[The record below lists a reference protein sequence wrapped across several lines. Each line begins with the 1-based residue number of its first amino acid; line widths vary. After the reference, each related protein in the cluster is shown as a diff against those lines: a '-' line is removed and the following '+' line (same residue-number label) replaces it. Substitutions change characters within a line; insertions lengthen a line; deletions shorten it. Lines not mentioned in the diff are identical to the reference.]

1 MSPLLAAA
9 PPAPEIP
16 PHTGGL
22 LLLLDGTAGLLT
34 VAALGIVLLLVL
46 IIKVRL
52 QPFVALLAVS
62 IAVGLS
68 AGLSVTELFGTVQK
82 STSVSMIESGMGGI
96 LGHVAIIIGLGT
108 MLGAIL
114 EVSGGAEAL
123 STRLLNLFGEK
134 RAPLAMGLTGLIFGI
149 PVFFDVG
156 IFVLAPIV
164 YAAAKRSG
172 KSILL
177 YAMPLL
183 AGLSM
188 THAFLPPHPGPV
200 AAAALFKVDLGWVI
214 LMGIVVGIPAVLA
227 AWAYAAWIGNRL
239 FVPVP
244 QDMLEAADEAKAAV
258 AEERAARRAAARSTG
273 ATAGNGNGNGTGNGA
288 GKGAGDDKGTGTGT
302 VATAQAGL
310 SGAADDDY
318 AEQPVP
324 LPTVFLIIGTPL
336 LLILAA
342 TFSSIALDPSTLRSV
357 IEFFGH
363 PFVALTI
370 ALLMAY
376 YLLGIRRGWSRKSL
390 ETVSTSSLKPVGNIL
405 LVVGAGGIFGAVL
418 KGSGI
423 ADALADTFNDVGLP
437 VIVLAWLISVVLRV
451 AQGSA
456 TVAIVTTAGIVV
468 PLVEGQDL
476 SQAHLALIIM
486 AISAGSIFASHVNDG
501 GFWIVAKYFGIS
513 ERDTLK
519 SWTVLETVLSVAGF
533 AMAALLSVFI

>member
-1 MSPLLAAA
+1 MSFPLAA
-9 PPAPEIP
+9 PAPAAP

-22 LLLLDGTAGLLT
+22 LLLIDGTAGLLT
-34 VAALGIVLLLVL
+34 VAAVGIALLLFL

-62 IAVGLS
+62 IAVGLLS
-68 AGLSVTELFGTVQK
+68 GLSVTELFGTVQRSGAV
-82 STSVSMIESGMGGI
+82 STIETGMGGI

-114 EVSGGAEAL
+114 EVSGGAEVLA
-123 STRLLNLFGEK
+123 SRLLNLFGER

-164 YAAAKRSG
+164 YAAAKRSS

-177 YAMPLL
+177 YCLPLL

-200 AAAALFKVDLGWVI
+200 AAAGLLHVDLGWVI
-214 LMGIVVGIPAVLA
+214 LMGIVCGIPAVLA
-227 AWAYAAWIGNRL
+227 AWAYSAWIGRRI
-239 FVPVP
+239 FVAVP
-244 QDMLEAADEAKAAV
+244 QDMVEAAAEAKLAV
-258 AEERAARRAAARSTG
+258 LNEQREQGVEPR
-273 ATAGNGNGNGTGNGA
+273 
-288 GKGAGDDKGTGTGT
+288 
-302 VATAQAGL
+302 
-310 SGAADDDY
+310 
-318 AEQPVP
+318 EQPVP
-324 LPTVFLIIGTPL
+324 LGTVLGIIGTPL
-336 LLILAA
+336 ILILAA
-342 TFSSIALDPSTLRSV
+342 TFSSIALDPSTGRSV
-357 IEFFGH
+357 IEFFGS

-370 ALLMAY
+370 ALLLAY

-418 KGSGI
+418 KASGV
-423 ADALADTFNDVGLP
+423 AQALSDTFHDVGLP
-437 VIVLAWLISVVLRV
+437 VIALAYLISLVLRV

-456 TVAIVTTAGIVV
+456 TVAIVTTAGIVA
-468 PLVEGQDL
+468 PLLAEGHH
-476 SQAHLALIIM
+476 SQAFVALVIM

-501 GFWIVAKYFGIS
+501 GFWMVAKYFGIT
-513 ERDTLK
+513 ERDTLRT
-519 SWTVLETVLSVAGF
+519 WTVLESVLSVAGF
-533 AMAALLSVFI
+533 AVAGVVSVFL

>member
-1 MSPLLAAA
+1 MLLAADA
-9 PPAPEIP
+9 PPAPEAP

-22 LLLLDGTAGLLT
+22 LLLIDGTAGLLT
-34 VAALGIVLLLVL
+34 VAVLGIVLLLFL

-52 QPFVALLAVS
+52 QPFVALLGVS
-62 IAVGLS
+62 IAVGLA

-82 STSVSMIESGMGGI
+82 SAAVSMIESGMGGI

-114 EVSGGAEAL
+114 EVSGGAEVL

-134 RAPLAMGLTGLIFGI
+134 RAPLAMGVTGVVFGI

-200 AAAALFKVDLGWVI
+200 AAAGLFDVDLGWVI
-214 LMGIVVGIPAVLA
+214 LMGVVVGVPAVLA
-227 AWAYAAWIGNRL
+227 AWVYAAWIGKRL
-239 FVPVP
+239 FVDVP
-244 QDMLEAADEAKAAV
+244 QDMVEAAAEAKSAVGAEQEASGVAPPEKAV
-258 AEERAARRAAARSTG
+258 AL
-273 ATAGNGNGNGTGNGA
+273 
-288 GKGAGDDKGTGTGT
+288 GT
-302 VATAQAGL
+302 VLA
-310 SGAADDDY
+310 
-318 AEQPVP
+318 
-324 LPTVFLIIGTPL
+324 IIGTPL
-336 LLILAA
+336 ILILLA

-357 IEFFGH
+357 VEFFGH

-370 ALLMAY
+370 ALLLAY
-376 YLLGIRRGWSRKSL
+376 YLLGIRRGWSRHSL
-390 ETVSTSSLKPVGNIL
+390 ETVSTASLKPVGNIL
-405 LVVGAGGIFGAVL
+405 LVVGAGGVFGAVL

-437 VIVLAWLISVVLRV
+437 VILLAWLISVVLRV

-468 PLVEGQDL
+468 PLVEGQDM

-501 GFWIVAKYFGIS
+501 GFWMVAKYFGIS

-533 AMAALLSVFI
+533 VVAALLSLVI

>member
-1 MSPLLAAA
+1 MSPSTFSVPLAATA
-9 PPAPEIP
+9 PAEAP

-22 LLLLDGTAGLLT
+22 MALIDGTAGLLT
-34 VAALGIVLLLVL
+34 VAALGILLLLFL

-62 IAVGLS
+62 IAVGLA

-82 STSVSMIESGMGGI
+82 SDAVSLIESGMGGI

-114 EVSGGAEAL
+114 EVSGGAEVLA
-123 STRLLNLFGEK
+123 SRLLGLFGEK

-177 YAMPLL
+177 YCLPLL

-200 AAAALFKVDLGWVI
+200 AAAGLLKVDLGWVI
-214 LMGIVVGIPAVLA
+214 LMGIVCGVPAVLA
-227 AWAYAAWIGNRL
+227 AWVFSAWIGKRI

-244 QDMLEAADEAKAAV
+244 QDMLEASEEARAAV
-258 AEERAARRAAARSTG
+258 IAEQRAAGREP
-273 ATAGNGNGNGTGNGA
+273 
-288 GKGAGDDKGTGTGT
+288 
-302 VATAQAGL
+302 Q
-310 SGAADDDY
+310 
-318 AEQPVP
+318 EQPVA
-324 LPTVFLIIGTPL
+324 LATVFLIIGTPL
-336 LLILAA
+336 VLILLA
-342 TFSSIALDPSTLRSV
+342 TFSSIAFDPSTGRSV
-357 IEFFGH
+357 IEFFGN

-390 ETVSTSSLKPVGNIL
+390 ETVSTASLKPVGNIL
-405 LVVGAGGIFGAVL
+405 LVVGAGGIFGGVL
-418 KGSGI
+418 KGSGV
-423 ADALADTFNDVGLP
+423 AQALSDTFNDVGLP
-437 VIVLAWLISVVLRV
+437 VIVLAYLISVVLRV

-456 TVAIVTTAGIVV
+456 TVAIVTTAGIVA
-468 PLVEGQDL
+468 PLLAEGDY
-476 SQAHLALIIM
+476 SNAFTALVIM

-501 GFWIVAKYFGIS
+501 GFWMVAKYFGIS

-519 SWTVLETVLSVAGF
+519 TWTVLETVLSVAGF
-533 AMAALLSVFI
+533 VVAAVVSLFV

>member
-1 MSPLLAAA
+1 MLLAAEA
-9 PPAPEIP
+9 PPAPEAP

-22 LLLLDGTAGLLT
+22 LLLIDGTAGLLT
-34 VAALGIVLLLVL
+34 VAVLGIVLLLVL

-52 QPFVALLAVS
+52 QPFVALLGVS
-62 IAVGLS
+62 IAVGLA

-82 STSVSMIESGMGGI
+82 SAAVSMIESGMGGI

-114 EVSGGAEAL
+114 EVSGGAEVL

-134 RAPLAMGLTGLIFGI
+134 RAPLAMGVTGVVFGI

-200 AAAALFKVDLGWVI
+200 AAAGLFDVDLGWVI
-214 LMGIVVGIPAVLA
+214 LMGVVVGVPAVLA
-227 AWAYAAWIGNRL
+227 AWVYAAWIGKRL
-239 FVPVP
+239 FVDVP
-244 QDMLEAADEAKAAV
+244 QDMVEAAAEAKSAV
-258 AEERAARRAAARSTG
+258 AAEQKASGVTPSERPVAL
-273 ATAGNGNGNGTGNGA
+273 
-288 GKGAGDDKGTGTGT
+288 GT
-302 VATAQAGL
+302 VLA
-310 SGAADDDY
+310 
-318 AEQPVP
+318 
-324 LPTVFLIIGTPL
+324 IIGTPL
-336 LLILAA
+336 LLILLA
-342 TFSSIALDPSTLRSV
+342 TFSSIALDPSTIRSV
-357 IEFFGH
+357 VEFFGH

-370 ALLMAY
+370 ALFLAY
-376 YLLGIRRGWSRKSL
+376 YLLGIRRGWSRQSL
-390 ETVSTSSLKPVGNIL
+390 ETVSTASLKPVGNIL
-405 LVVGAGGIFGAVL
+405 LVVGAGGVFGAVL

-468 PLVEGQDL
+468 PLVEGQSM
-476 SQAHLALIIM
+476 SQPHLALIIM

-501 GFWIVAKYFGIS
+501 GFWMVAKYFGIS

-533 AMAALLSVFI
+533 VVAALLSLVI

>member
-1 MSPLLAAA
+1 MSYSSLRLAAA
-9 PPAPEIP
+9 AEAP

-22 LLLLDGTAGLLT
+22 LTLIDGTAGLLT
-34 VAALGIVLLLVL
+34 VAAIGIALLLFL

-62 IAVGLS
+62 IAVGLL

-82 STSVSMIESGMGGI
+82 SDAVSTIESGMGGI

-114 EVSGGAEAL
+114 EVSGGAQVLA
-123 STRLLNLFGEK
+123 SRLLGLFGEK

-177 YAMPLL
+177 YCLPLL

-200 AAAALFKVDLGWVI
+200 AAAGLLNVKLGWII
-214 LMGIVVGIPAVLA
+214 LMGIVCGIPAVLA
-227 AWAYAAWIGNRL
+227 AWVFSAWIGRRI

-244 QDMLEAADEAKAAV
+244 QDMVEASEEAKQAV
-258 AEERAARRAAARSTG
+258 IEEQRK
-273 ATAGNGNGNGTGNGA
+273 AGVAPNESPVA
-288 GKGAGDDKGTGTGT
+288 LGT
-302 VATAQAGL
+302 VLG
-310 SGAADDDY
+310 
-318 AEQPVP
+318 
-324 LPTVFLIIGTPL
+324 IIGTPL
-336 LLILAA
+336 VLILAA

-357 IEFFGH
+357 IEFFGN

-370 ALLMAY
+370 ALLLAY

-390 ETVSTSSLKPVGNIL
+390 ETVSTASLKPVGNIL
-405 LVVGAGGIFGAVL
+405 LVVGAGGVFGAVL
-418 KGSGI
+418 KASGV
-423 ADALADTFNDVGLP
+423 AQALSDTFNDVGLP
-437 VIVLAWLISVVLRV
+437 VIVLAYLSLRGAAGRAGLGDGGHRDDGGHRGAAAGRGRPLAGVRRAGHHGHLGGLHLRLARQRRRLLDGRQVLRHQRAGH
-451 AQGSA
+451 AQDVDRAGERPVRRRVRGGRGGEPVRVGGYGSY
-456 TVAIVTTAGIVV
+456 GR
-468 PLVEGQDL
+468 LV
-476 SQAHLALIIM
+476 
-486 AISAGSIFASHVNDG
+486 
-501 GFWIVAKYFGIS
+501 
-513 ERDTLK
+513 
-519 SWTVLETVLSVAGF
+519 
-533 AMAALLSVFI
+533 

>member
-1 MSPLLAAA
+1 MLLAGEAA
-9 PPAPEIP
+9 

-22 LLLLDGTAGLLT
+22 LALIPGTGGLLT

-52 QPFVALLAVS
+52 QPFVALLTVS
-62 IAVGLS
+62 IAVGLG

-82 STSVSMIESGMGGI
+82 SDAVSMIESGMGGI

-123 STRLLNLFGEK
+123 SARLLGLFGE
-134 RAPLAMGLTGLIFGI
+134 RRGPLAMGLTGLIFGI

-177 YAMPLL
+177 YCMPML

-200 AAAALFKVDLGWVI
+200 AAAGLLDVELGWII
-214 LMGIVVGIPAVLA
+214 LMGVVCGIPAVLA

-239 FVPVP
+239 FVAVP
-244 QDMLEAADEAKAAV
+244 QDMLEAAEEAKRAV
-258 AEERAARRAAARSTG
+258 AAEKRTS
-273 ATAGNGNGNGTGNGA
+273 GTGTEGT
-288 GKGAGDDKGTGTGT
+288 GGTGTSTGTGT
-302 VATAQAGL
+302 AEAGEE
-310 SGAADDDY
+310 AAA
-318 AEQPVP
+318 AEQPVA
-324 LPTVFLIIGTPL
+324 LGTVLAIIGTPL
-336 LLILAA
+336 VLILAA
-342 TFSSIALDPSTLRSV
+342 TFSSLALDPSTVRSV
-357 IEFFGH
+357 IEFVGH
-363 PFVALTI
+363 PFVALTV

-376 YLLGIRRGWSRKSL
+376 YLLGLRRGWSRKSL
-390 ETVSTSSLKPVGNIL
+390 ESVSTASLKPVGNIL
-405 LVVGAGGIFGAVL
+405 LVVGAGGVFGAVL
-418 KGSGI
+418 QGSGV
-423 ADALADTFNDVGLP
+423 AQALADVFGDAGLP
-437 VIVLAWLISVVLRV
+437 VIVLAYLISLVLRV

-456 TVAIVTTAGIVV
+456 TVAIVTTAGIVA
-468 PLVEGQDL
+468 PLLAQSDP
-476 SQAHLALIIM
+476 SQAHLALVIM

-501 GFWIVAKYFGIS
+501 GFWMVSKYFGIS
-513 ERDTLK
+513 ERDTLA
-519 SWTVLETVLSVAGF
+519 SWTVLESVLSVAGF
-533 AMAALLSVFI
+533 AVAALVSIVV

>member
-1 MSPLLAAA
+1 MSSYPLAATA
-9 PPAPEIP
+9 PAPETP

-34 VAALGIVLLLVL
+34 VAALGIALLLFL

-68 AGLSVTELFGTVQK
+68 AGLSVTELFGTVQR
-82 STSVSMIESGMGGI
+82 STAVSVIETGMGGI

-114 EVSGGAEAL
+114 EVSGGAEVLA
-123 STRLLNLFGEK
+123 SRLLNLFGEK

-156 IFVLAPIV
+156 IFVLAPLV

-177 YAMPLL
+177 YCLPLL

-200 AAAALFKVDLGWVI
+200 AAAGLLHVQLGWVI
-214 LMGIVVGIPAVLA
+214 LMGIVCGVPAVLA
-227 AWAYAAWIGNRL
+227 AWVYAAWIGKRI

-244 QDMLEAADEAKAAV
+244 QDMVEAAAEAKLAVV
-258 AEERAARRAAARSTG
+258 AEQR
-273 ATAGNGNGNGTGNGA
+273 GA
-288 GKGAGDDKGTGTGT
+288 GTPLPGEADSSGDGAEPQEK
-302 VATAQAGL
+302 
-310 SGAADDDY
+310 
-318 AEQPVP
+318 PVP
-324 LPTVFLIIGTPL
+324 LGTVLGIIGTPL
-336 LLILAA
+336 VLILAA

-357 IEFFGH
+357 IEFFGS

-370 ALLMAY
+370 ALLLAY

-405 LVVGAGGIFGAVL
+405 LVVGAGGVFGAVL
-418 KGSGI
+418 KASGV
-423 ADALADTFNDVGLP
+423 AQALSDTFNDVGLP
-437 VIVLAWLISVVLRV
+437 VIVLAYLISLVLRV

-456 TVAIVTTAGIVV
+456 TVAIVTTAGIVA
-468 PLVEGQDL
+468 PLLVEGHH
-476 SQAHLALIIM
+476 SQAFVALVIM

-501 GFWIVAKYFGIS
+501 GFWMVAKYFGIS
-513 ERDTLK
+513 ERDTLRT
-519 SWTVLETVLSVAGF
+519 WTVLESVLSVAGF
-533 AMAALLSVFI
+533 AVAAVVSVFV

>member
-1 MSPLLAAA
+1 MSPSPFTALAAA
-9 PPAPEIP
+9 APADPP
-16 PHTGGL
+16 PHTGGIL
-22 LLLLDGTAGLLT
+22 TLIDGTAGLLT
-34 VAALGIVLLLVL
+34 VAALGIVLLLFL
-46 IIKVRL
+46 IIKIRL

-62 IAVGLS
+62 IVVGLS

-82 STSVSMIESGMGGI
+82 SDAVSVIESGMGGI

-114 EVSGGAEAL
+114 EVSGGAEVLA
-123 STRLLNLFGEK
+123 SRLLGMFGEK
-134 RAPLAMGLTGLIFGI
+134 RAPLAMGLTGLIFGV

-177 YAMPLL
+177 YCLPLL

-200 AAAALFKVDLGWVI
+200 AAAGLLHVDLGWVI
-214 LMGIVVGIPAVLA
+214 LMGIVCGIPAVLA
-227 AWAYAAWIGNRL
+227 AWVFSAWVGKRI

-244 QDMLEAADEAKAAV
+244 QDMVEAADEAKAAV
-258 AEERAARRAAARSTG
+258 IAEQRAAGVEPRE
-273 ATAGNGNGNGTGNGA
+273 
-288 GKGAGDDKGTGTGT
+288 K
-302 VATAQAGL
+302 
-310 SGAADDDY
+310 
-318 AEQPVP
+318 PVP
-324 LPTVFLIIGTPL
+324 LSTVFAIIGTPL
-336 LLILAA
+336 LLILLA
-342 TFSSIALDPSTLRSV
+342 TFSSIAFDPSTFRSV
-357 IEFFGH
+357 IEFFGS

-418 KGSGI
+418 KASGV
-423 ADALADTFNDVGLP
+423 AAALSDTFQDVGLP
-437 VIVLAWLISVVLRV
+437 IIVLAYLLSLVLRV

-456 TVAIVTTAGIVV
+456 TVAIVTTAGIVA
-468 PLVEGQDL
+468 PLLAEGDH
-476 SQAHLALIIM
+476 SQAFVALVIM

-501 GFWIVAKYFGIS
+501 GFWMVAKYFGIS

-519 SWTVLETVLSVAGF
+519 TWTVLESVLSVAGF
-533 AMAALLSVFI
+533 VVAAVVSLFV

>member
-1 MSPLLAAA
+1 MSLPLAATA
-9 PPAPEIP
+9 PATP

-22 LLLLDGTAGLLT
+22 LLLVDGTPGLLT
-34 VAALGIVLLLVL
+34 VAALGIALLLFL

-62 IAVGLS
+62 IAVGLL
-68 AGLSVTELFGTVQK
+68 AGLSVTELFGTVQRSDAV
-82 STSVSMIESGMGGI
+82 STIESGMGGI

-114 EVSGGAEAL
+114 EVSGGAEVLAA
-123 STRLLNLFGEK
+123 RLLALFGER

-156 IFVLAPIV
+156 IFVLAPLV
-164 YAAAKRSG
+164 YAAAKRGG

-177 YAMPLL
+177 YCLPLL

-200 AAAALFKVDLGWVI
+200 AAAGLLHVQLGWII
-214 LMGIVVGIPAVLA
+214 LMGIVCGIPAVLA
-227 AWAYAAWIGNRL
+227 AWAYSAWIGQRI
-239 FVPVP
+239 FVAVP
-244 QDMLEAADEAKAAV
+244 QDMVEAAEEAKRAVV
-258 AEERAARRAAARSTG
+258 AEQRAQG
-273 ATAGNGNGNGTGNGA
+273 
-288 GKGAGDDKGTGTGT
+288 
-302 VATAQAGL
+302 VAPQ
-310 SGAADDDY
+310 
-318 AEQPVP
+318 EHPVP
-324 LPTVFLIIGTPL
+324 LATVLAIIGTPL
-336 LLILAA
+336 ILILAA
-342 TFSSIALDPSTLRSV
+342 TFSSIALDPSPTRSV
-357 IEFFGH
+357 LEFFGS

-418 KGSGI
+418 KASGV
-423 ADALADTFNDVGLP
+423 AQALSDTFHGVGLP
-437 VIVLAWLISVVLRV
+437 VIVLSYLISLVLRV

-456 TVAIVTTAGIVV
+456 TVAIVTTAGIVA
-468 PLVEGQDL
+468 PLLTESHH
-476 SQAHLALIIM
+476 SQPFVALVIM

-501 GFWIVAKYFGIS
+501 GFWMVAKYFGIS
-513 ERDTLK
+513 ERDTLRT
-519 SWTVLETVLSVAGF
+519 WTVLESVLSVAGF
-533 AMAALLSVFI
+533 AVAAAVSLLV

>member
-1 MSPLLAAA
+1 MTPTA
-9 PPAPEIP
+9 PP

-22 LLLLDGTAGLLT
+22 LLLIPGTPGLLT
-34 VAALGIVLLLVL
+34 VAALGIALLLVL

-62 IAVGLS
+62 IGVGLA

-82 STSVSMIESGMGGI
+82 SAATSVIENGMGGI

-114 EVSGGAEAL
+114 EVSGGAEVL
-123 STRLLNLFGEK
+123 SSRLLGLFGEK

-164 YAAAKRSG
+164 YAAANRSG

-177 YAMPLL
+177 YCMPLL

-200 AAAALFKVDLGWVI
+200 AAAGLLHVSLGWVI
-214 LMGIVVGIPAVLA
+214 LMGVVVGLPAVLA
-227 AWAYAAWIGNRL
+227 AWAYAAWIGRRI
-239 FVPVP
+239 FVEVP
-244 QDMLEAADEAKAAV
+244 QDMLEAAEEARAKVAA
-258 AEERAARRAAARSTG
+258 ER
-273 ATAGNGNGNGTGNGA
+273 
-288 GKGAGDDKGTGTGT
+288 
-302 VATAQAGL
+302 
-310 SGAADDDY
+310 SGAASE
-318 AEQPVP
+318 APVA
-324 LPTVFLIIGTPL
+324 LSTVLFIIGTPL
-336 LLILAA
+336 VLILAA
-342 TFSSIALDPSTLRSV
+342 TFSSIALDESTLRSV
-357 IEFFGH
+357 VEFFGS

-370 ALLMAY
+370 ALVLAY

-390 ETVSTSSLKPVGNIL
+390 EQVSTSSLKPVGNIL
-405 LVVGAGGIFGAVL
+405 LVVGAGGVFGAVL
-418 KGSGI
+418 KASGV
-423 ADALADTFNDVGLP
+423 AQALSDTFNDVGLP
-437 VIVLAWLISVVLRV
+437 VIVLAYLISLVLRV

-456 TVAIVTTAGIVV
+456 TVAIVTTAGIVL
-468 PLVEGQDL
+468 PLVEGGDH
-476 SQAHLALIIM
+476 SQAFLALVIM

-519 SWTVLETVLSVAGF
+519 SWTVLESVLSLAGF
-533 AMAALLSVFI
+533 AVAAALSLAV

>member
-1 MSPLLAAA
+1 MSLLPLAATA
-9 PPAPEIP
+9 PAPLP

-22 LLLLDGTAGLLT
+22 LTIIGGTAGLLT
-34 VAALGIVLLLVL
+34 CAALGIALLLFL

-52 QPFVALLAVS
+52 QPFLALLTVS
-62 IAVGLS
+62 IAVGLA

-82 STSVSMIESGMGGI
+82 SDAVSLIESGMGGT

-108 MLGAIL
+108 MLGAVL
-114 EVSGGAEAL
+114 EVSGGAEVLA
-123 STRLLNLFGEK
+123 SRLLNLFGEK

-164 YAAAKRSG
+164 YAAAKRGG
-172 KSILL
+172 KSIVL

-200 AAAALFKVDLGWVI
+200 AAAGLLHVQLGWVI
-214 LMGIVVGIPAVLA
+214 LMGIICGIPAVLA
-227 AWAYAAWIGNRL
+227 AWVWAARIGKRI

-244 QDMLEAADEAKAAV
+244 QDMVEAADEAKAALV
-258 AEERAARRAAARSTG
+258 EEQHK
-273 ATAGNGNGNGTGNGA
+273 AGVKPTE
-288 GKGAGDDKGTGTGT
+288 K
-302 VATAQAGL
+302 
-310 SGAADDDY
+310 
-318 AEQPVP
+318 PVP
-324 LPTVFLIIGTPL
+324 LGTILAIIGTPL
-336 LLILAA
+336 VLILLA
-342 TFSSIALDPSTLRSV
+342 TFSSIALDPSTVRSV

-370 ALLMAY
+370 ALLLAY

-390 ETVSTSSLKPVGNIL
+390 ETVSTASLKPVGNIL

-418 KGSGI
+418 KGSGV
-423 ADALADTFNDVGLP
+423 AQALSDTFNDVGLP
-437 VIVLAWLISVVLRV
+437 VIVLAYLISLVLRV

-456 TVAIVTTAGIVV
+456 TVAIVTTAGIVA
-468 PLVEGQDL
+468 PLLSEGHY
-476 SQAHLALIIM
+476 SQPFTALVIM

-501 GFWIVAKYFGIS
+501 GFWMVSKYFGIT

-519 SWTVLETVLSVAGF
+519 TWTVLESVLSVAGF
-533 AMAALLSVFI
+533 AVAAVISLFV

>member
-1 MSPLLAAA
+1 MLLAAA
-9 PPAPEIP
+9 PPAAETP

-22 LLLLDGTAGLLT
+22 LLLIPGTVGLLT
-34 VAALGIVLLLVL
+34 VAALGIALLLVL

-62 IAVGLS
+62 ISVGLA
-68 AGLSVTELFGTVQK
+68 AGLSVTELFGTVQR
-82 STSVSMIESGMGGI
+82 SAATSVIETGMGGI

-114 EVSGGAEAL
+114 EVSGGAEVL
-123 STRLLNLFGEK
+123 SSRLLNLFGEK

-177 YAMPLL
+177 YCMPLL

-200 AAAALFKVDLGWVI
+200 AAAGLLHVSLGWVI

-227 AWAYAAWIGNRL
+227 AWAYASWIGRHI
-239 FVPVP
+239 FVEVP
-244 QDMLEAADEAKAAV
+244 QDMVEAAEDAKAKV
-258 AEERAARRAAARSTG
+258 DAERR
-273 ATAGNGNGNGTGNGA
+273 
-288 GKGAGDDKGTGTGT
+288 
-302 VATAQAGL
+302 
-310 SGAADDDY
+310 SGASEA
-318 AEQPVP
+318 PVS
-324 LPTVFLIIGTPL
+324 LATVLLIIGTPL
-336 LLILAA
+336 VLILAA
-342 TFSSIALDPSTLRSV
+342 TFSSIALDESTARSV
-357 IEFFGH
+357 IEFFGN

-370 ALLMAY
+370 ALFLAY
-376 YLLGIRRGWSRKSL
+376 YLLGIRRGWSRRSL
-390 ETVSTSSLKPVGNIL
+390 EQVSTSSLKPVGNIL
-405 LVVGAGGIFGAVL
+405 LVVGAGGVFGAIL
-418 KGSGI
+418 KASGV
-423 ADALADTFNDVGLP
+423 AQALSDTFNDVGLP
-437 VIVLAWLISVVLRV
+437 VIVLAYLISLVLRV

-456 TVAIVTTAGIVV
+456 TVAIVTTAGIVL
-468 PLVEGQDL
+468 PLVEGGDH
-476 SQAHLALIIM
+476 SQAFLALVIM

-501 GFWIVAKYFGIS
+501 GFWIVSKYFGIS

-519 SWTVLETVLSVAGF
+519 SWTVLESVLSLAGF
-533 AMAALLSVFI
+533 AVAAALSLVV

>member
-1 MSPLLAAA
+1 MFLAATTAPA
-9 PPAPEIP
+9 PPP

-22 LLLLDGTAGLLT
+22 LALIPGTAGLLT
-34 VAALGIVLLLVL
+34 VAALGIALLLVL

-52 QPFVALLAVS
+52 QPFVALLTVSLAVS
-62 IAVGLS
+62 LA

-82 STSVSMIESGMGGI
+82 SDAVSLIETGMGGI

-114 EVSGGAEAL
+114 EVSGGAEVL
-123 STRLLNLFGEK
+123 SARLLRLFGEQ

-156 IFVLAPIV
+156 IFVLAPLV
-164 YAAAKRSG
+164 YAAARRSG

-177 YAMPLL
+177 FCMPLL

-200 AAAALFKVDLGWVI
+200 AAAGLFKVDLGWLL
-214 LMGIVVGIPAVLA
+214 LMGLVCGLPAVLA
-227 AWAYAAWIGNRL
+227 AWAYAAWIGKRL

-244 QDMLEAADEAKAAV
+244 QDMVEAA
-258 AEERAARRAAARSTG
+258 EEARSAVTAEKRATG
-273 ATAGNGNGNGTGNGA
+273 AGA
-288 GKGAGDDKGTGTGT
+288 DEEPVSLGT
-302 VATAQAGL
+302 VL
-310 SGAADDDY
+310 
-318 AEQPVP
+318 
-324 LPTVFLIIGTPL
+324 LLIGTPL
-336 LLILAA
+336 LLILLA
-342 TFSSIALDPSTLRSV
+342 TFSSIALPPSTGRSV

-370 ALLMAY
+370 ALLMSY
-376 YLLGIRRGWSRKSL
+376 YLLGIRRGWSRTSL
-390 ETVSTSSLKPVGNIL
+390 EAVSTASLKPVGNII

-418 KGSGI
+418 KGSGV
-423 ADALADTFNDVGLP
+423 ATALSDTFHNVGLP
-437 VIVLAWLISVVLRV
+437 VIVLAYLLSLLLRV

-468 PLVEGQDL
+468 PLVEGQGM

-501 GFWIVAKYFGIS
+501 GFWMVSKYFGIT

-519 SWTVLETVLSVAGF
+519 SWTVLESVLSVAGF
-533 AMAALLSVFI
+533 GVAAVVGIFV

>member
-1 MSPLLAAA
+1 MSFPLATT
-9 PPAPEIP
+9 PPPPP
-16 PHTGGL
+16 PHTGGIL
-22 LLLLDGTAGLLT
+22 PLIGGTTGLLT
-34 VAALGIVLLLVL
+34 VAALGIALLLYL

-62 IAVGLS
+62 IAVGLG

-82 STSVSMIESGMGGI
+82 SAAVSTVESGMGGI

-114 EVSGGAEAL
+114 EVSGGAQVL
-123 STRLLNLFGEK
+123 SARLLALFGEE
-134 RAPLAMGLTGLIFGI
+134 RAPLAMGLTGLVFGI

-200 AAAALFKVDLGWVI
+200 AAAGLFHVSLGWVI
-214 LMGIVVGIPAVLA
+214 LMGAVVGLPSVLA
-227 AWAYAAWIGNRL
+227 AWAYAAWIGKRI
-239 FVPVP
+239 FVEVP
-244 QDMLEAADEAKAAV
+244 QDMVEAAEEARAAV
-258 AEERAARRAAARSTG
+258 A
-273 ATAGNGNGNGTGNGA
+273 
-288 GKGAGDDKGTGTGT
+288 
-302 VATAQAGL
+302 
-310 SGAADDDY
+310 
-318 AEQPVP
+318 AEQSAAGVAPQEKPVA
-324 LPTVFLIIGTPL
+324 LATVLAIIGTPL
-336 LLILAA
+336 LLILSA
-342 TFSSIALDPSTLRSV
+342 TFSSIALDPSRGRSV
-357 IEFFGH
+357 IEFFGN

-370 ALLMAY
+370 ALVLAY
-376 YLLGIRRGWSRKSL
+376 YLLGIRRGWSRRSL
-390 ETVSTSSLKPVGNIL
+390 ETVSTASLKPVGNIL
-405 LVVGAGGIFGAVL
+405 LVVGAGGVFGAVL
-418 KGSGI
+418 KASGI
-423 ADALADTFNDVGLP
+423 ADALAKTFHDVGLP
-437 VIVLAWLISVVLRV
+437 VIVLAWLISVALRV

-468 PLVEGQDL
+468 PLVEGAAY

-501 GFWIVAKYFGIS
+501 GFWMVSKYFGIT

-533 AMAALLSVFI
+533 GVAGLLSLVI

>member
-1 MSPLLAAA
+1 MLLAAA
-9 PPAPEIP
+9 PAAETP

-22 LLLLDGTAGLLT
+22 LALIHGTAGLLT
-34 VAALGIVLLLVL
+34 VAALGIALLLYL

-52 QPFVALLAVS
+52 QPFVALLGVS
-62 IAVGLS
+62 IAVGLA

-82 STSVSMIESGMGGI
+82 SDAVSLIESGMGGI
-96 LGHVAIIIGLGT
+96 LGHIAIIIGLGT

-123 STRLLNLFGEK
+123 SARLLGLFGEK

-200 AAAALFKVDLGWVI
+200 AAAGLLHVDLGWVI
-214 LMGIVVGIPAVLA
+214 LMGIVVGIPSVLA
-227 AWAYAAWIGNRL
+227 AWGYAAWIGKRI

-244 QDMLEAADEAKAAV
+244 QDMVEAAEESREAV
-258 AEERAARRAAARSTG
+258 AAQQRASG
-273 ATAGNGNGNGTGNGA
+273 ATP
-288 GKGAGDDKGTGTGT
+288 
-302 VATAQAGL
+302 
-310 SGAADDDY
+310 
-318 AEQPVP
+318 AEQPVSVA
-324 LPTVFLIIGTPL
+324 TVLTIIGTPL
-336 LLILAA
+336 VLILCA
-342 TFSSIALDPSTLRSV
+342 TFSSVALDPSTGRSV

-370 ALLMAY
+370 ALLLAY

-390 ETVSTSSLKPVGNIL
+390 ETVSTASLKPVGNIL
-405 LVVGAGGIFGAVL
+405 LVVGAGGVFGAVL
-418 KGSGI
+418 KGSGV
-423 ADALADTFNDVGLP
+423 AQALADAFDSAGLP

-456 TVAIVTTAGIVV
+456 TVAIVTTAGIVT
-468 PLVEGQDL
+468 PMLSGGDY
-476 SQAHLALIIM
+476 SQAHLALVIM
-486 AISAGSIFASHVNDG
+486 SISAGSIFASHVNDG
-501 GFWIVAKYFGIS
+501 GFWMVAKYFGIS
-513 ERDTLK
+513 ESDTLK

-533 AMAALLSVFI
+533 VVAALLSIVI

>member
-1 MSPLLAAA
+1 MFLAADV
-9 PPAPEIP
+9 PPPP
-16 PHTGGL
+16 TPHTGGL
-22 LLLLDGTAGLLT
+22 LILIDGTAGLLT
-34 VAALGIVLLLVL
+34 VAALGIALLLVL

-62 IAVGLS
+62 IAVGLA
-68 AGLSVTELFGTVQK
+68 AGLSVTELFGTVQR
-82 STSVSMIESGMGGI
+82 SAAVSVIESGMGGI

-123 STRLLNLFGEK
+123 SSRLLGLFGEK
-134 RAPLAMGLTGLIFGI
+134 RAPLAMGLTGLIFGV

-200 AAAALFKVDLGWVI
+200 AAAGLFDVSLGWVI

-227 AWAYAAWIGNRL
+227 AWGYAAWIGRRI
-239 FVPVP
+239 FVDVP
-244 QDMLEAADEAKAAV
+244 QDMVEAAEDAKAAV
-258 AEERAARRAAARSTG
+258 AAEQAATGRAAQESPVSLV
-273 ATAGNGNGNGTGNGA
+273 
-288 GKGAGDDKGTGTGT
+288 T
-302 VATAQAGL
+302 VLT
-310 SGAADDDY
+310 
-318 AEQPVP
+318 
-324 LPTVFLIIGTPL
+324 IIGTPL
-336 LLILAA
+336 VLILAA

-357 IEFFGH
+357 VEFFGN

-370 ALLMAY
+370 ALFMAY
-376 YLLGIRRGWSRKSL
+376 YLLGVRRGWSRKSL
-390 ETVSTSSLKPVGNIL
+390 ESVSTQSLKPVGNIL
-405 LVVGAGGIFGAVL
+405 LVVGAGGVFGAVL
-418 KGSGI
+418 KASGV
-423 ADALADTFNDVGLP
+423 AQALSDTFNDVGLP
-437 VIVLAWLISVVLRV
+437 VIVLAYLISLVLRV

-456 TVAIVTTAGIVV
+456 TVAIVTTAGIVL
-468 PLVEGQDL
+468 PLVEDAGH
-476 SQAHLALIIM
+476 SQAFLALLIM

-501 GFWIVAKYFGIS
+501 GFWIVSKYFGIS

-519 SWTVLETVLSVAGF
+519 SWTVLESVLSVAGF
-533 AMAALLSVFI
+533 AVAAGLSLAV

>member
-1 MSPLLAAA
+1 MVHAALAAAAAPAA
-9 PPAPEIP
+9 PPAP

-22 LLLLDGTAGLLT
+22 LALIPGTPGLLT
-34 VAALGIVLLLVL
+34 VAALGILLLLFL

-52 QPFVALLAVS
+52 QPFVALLGVS
-62 IAVGLS
+62 IAVGLA

-82 STSVSMIESGMGGI
+82 SSLPSLIESGMGGI

-114 EVSGGAEAL
+114 EVSGGAEVL
-123 STRLLNLFGEK
+123 SARLLGLFGER

-177 YAMPLL
+177 YCMPLL

-200 AAAALFKVDLGWVI
+200 AAAGLFKVDLGWII
-214 LMGIVVGIPAVLA
+214 LMGIVCGIPAVLA
-227 AWAYAAWIGNRL
+227 AWAYAAWIGKRI

-244 QDMLEAADEAKAAV
+244 QDMVEAAEESRAAV
-258 AEERAARRAAARSTG
+258 IAEQTAAGVRPHEKPVAL
-273 ATAGNGNGNGTGNGA
+273 
-288 GKGAGDDKGTGTGT
+288 GT
-302 VATAQAGL
+302 VLA
-310 SGAADDDY
+310 
-318 AEQPVP
+318 
-324 LPTVFLIIGTPL
+324 IIGTPL
-336 LLILAA
+336 VLILLA

-357 IEFFGH
+357 VEFFGN

-370 ALLMAY
+370 ALLLAY

-390 ETVSTSSLKPVGNIL
+390 ETVSTASLKPVGNIL

-418 KGSGI
+418 KGSGV
-423 ADALADTFNDVGLP
+423 ADALSDTFHNVGLP
-437 VIVLAWLISVVLRV
+437 VILLAWLVSVVLRV

-456 TVAIVTTAGIVV
+456 TVAIVTTAGIVL
-468 PLVEGQDL
+468 PLIDGQHL
-476 SQAHLALIIM
+476 SQPHLALIIM

-501 GFWIVAKYFGIS
+501 GFWMVAKYFGIS

-519 SWTVLETVLSVAGF
+519 SWTVLETVLSVVGF
-533 AMAALLSVFI
+533 AVAVGVSLVV

>member
-1 MSPLLAAA
+1 MLLAEDA
-9 PPAPEIP
+9 P

-22 LLLLDGTAGLLT
+22 LALIPGTAGLLT
-34 VAALGIVLLLVL
+34 VAALGIALLLVL

-62 IAVGLS
+62 IAVGLA
-68 AGLSVTELFGTVQK
+68 AGLSVTELFGTVQE
-82 STSVSMIESGMGGI
+82 SDVSSLIEDGMGGI

-123 STRLLNLFGEK
+123 SSRLLGLFGER

-172 KSILL
+172 KSVLL
-177 YAMPLL
+177 YAMPML

-200 AAAALFKVDLGWVI
+200 AAAGLLDVDLGWII
-214 LMGIVVGIPAVLA
+214 LMGVVCGIPAVLA
-227 AWAYAAWIGNRL
+227 AWVYSAWIGKRV
-239 FVPVP
+239 FVEVP
-244 QDMLEAADEAKAAV
+244 QEMVEAAEESKRAVAADKAANGPVRKGGSGGDAAERPV
-258 AEERAARRAAARSTG
+258 AVSTVL
-273 ATAGNGNGNGTGNGA
+273 A
-288 GKGAGDDKGTGTGT
+288 
-302 VATAQAGL
+302 
-310 SGAADDDY
+310 
-318 AEQPVP
+318 
-324 LPTVFLIIGTPL
+324 IIGTPL
-336 LLILAA
+336 ILILAA
-342 TFSSIALDPSTLRSV
+342 TFSSIALDPSTPRSV
-357 IEFFGH
+357 VEFVGH
-363 PFVALTI
+363 PFVALTV
-370 ALLMAY
+370 ALFLAY

-390 ETVSTSSLKPVGNIL
+390 ETVSTASLKPVGNIL

-418 KGSGI
+418 QGSGV
-423 ADALADTFNDVGLP
+423 AQALADVFSDAGLP
-437 VIVLAWLISVVLRV
+437 VILLAWLISVVLRI

-456 TVAIVTTAGIVV
+456 TVAIVTTAGIVA
-468 PLVEGQDL
+468 PLLHAGDY
-476 SQAHLALIIM
+476 SQAHVALVVM

-501 GFWIVAKYFGIS
+501 GFWMVAKYFGIS

-533 AMAALLSVFI
+533 VVAALVSLVV

>member
-1 MSPLLAAA
+1 MSSLLAAT
-9 PPAPEIP
+9 PTPEAP

-22 LLLLDGTAGLLT
+22 LLLIDGTAGLLT

-68 AGLSVTELFGTVQK
+68 AGLSVTELFGTVQR

-123 STRLLNLFGEK
+123 SSRLLNLFGEK

-200 AAAALFKVDLGWVI
+200 AAAGLFKVDLGWVI
-214 LMGIVVGIPAVLA
+214 LMGVIVGIPAVLA
-227 AWAYAAWIGNRL
+227 AWAYAAWIGKCL

-244 QDMLEAADEAKAAV
+244 QDMVEAADEAKAAV
-258 AEERAARRAAARSTG
+258 AAERAARRAAVGGPTDGASTG
-273 ATAGNGNGNGTGNGA
+273 AGKSTATG
-288 GKGAGDDKGTGTGT
+288 KGTGAGTGSGS
-302 VATAQAGL
+302 VAVAEGPSEAP
-310 SGAADDDY
+310 
-318 AEQPVP
+318 AEQPP
-324 LPTVFLIIGTPL
+324 ALSTVFLIIGTPL

-342 TFSSIALDPSTLRSV
+342 TFSSIALDPSTFRSV

-390 ETVSTSSLKPVGNIL
+390 ETVSTASLKPVGNIL
-405 LVVGAGGIFGAVL
+405 LVVGAGGVFGAVL

-437 VIVLAWLISVVLRV
+437 VVVLAWLISVVLRV

-533 AMAALLSVFI
+533 AVAALLSIFI

>member
-1 MSPLLAAA
+1 MSSPLLSYPLAATV
-9 PPAPEIP
+9 PATPEAP

-22 LLLLDGTAGLLT
+22 LLLVDGTAGLLT
-34 VAALGIVLLLVL
+34 VAALGIALLLIL
-46 IIKVRL
+46 IIKARL

-62 IAVGLS
+62 IAVGLA
-68 AGLSVTELFGTVQK
+68 AGLSVTELFGTVQR
-82 STSVSMIESGMGGI
+82 STAVSVIESGMGGI

-114 EVSGGAEAL
+114 EVSGGAEVLA
-123 STRLLNLFGEK
+123 SRLLNLFGEK

-177 YAMPLL
+177 YCMPLL

-200 AAAALFKVDLGWVI
+200 AAAGLLHVQLGWVI
-214 LMGIVVGIPAVLA
+214 LMGIVCGIPAVLA
-227 AWAYAAWIGNRL
+227 AWVYSAWIGKRI
-239 FVPVP
+239 FVAVP
-244 QDMLEAADEAKAAV
+244 QDMVEAAAEAKLAV
-258 AEERAARRAAARSTG
+258 IEEQRAAGVEPRE
-273 ATAGNGNGNGTGNGA
+273 
-288 GKGAGDDKGTGTGT
+288 K
-302 VATAQAGL
+302 
-310 SGAADDDY
+310 
-318 AEQPVP
+318 PVP
-324 LPTVFLIIGTPL
+324 LGTVLGIIGTPL
-336 LLILAA
+336 VLILAA
-342 TFSSIALDPSTLRSV
+342 TFSSIALDPSTGRSV
-357 IEFFGH
+357 IEFFGS

-370 ALLMAY
+370 ALLLAY

-418 KGSGI
+418 KASGV
-423 ADALADTFNDVGLP
+423 AQALSDTFNDVGLP
-437 VIVLAWLISVVLRV
+437 VIVLSYLISVVLRV

-456 TVAIVTTAGIVV
+456 TVAIVTTAGIVA
-468 PLVEGQDL
+468 PLLAEGHH
-476 SQAHLALIIM
+476 SQAFVALVIM

-501 GFWIVAKYFGIS
+501 GFWMVAKYFGIS

-519 SWTVLETVLSVAGF
+519 SWTVLESVLSVAGF
-533 AMAALLSVFI
+533 AVALVLSVFV

>member
-1 MSPLLAAA
+1 MLLAADA
-9 PPAPEIP
+9 PPETP

-22 LLLLDGTAGLLT
+22 LLLIDGTAGLLT
-34 VAALGIVLLLVL
+34 VAALGIVLLLFL

-52 QPFVALLAVS
+52 QPFVALLGVS
-62 IAVGLS
+62 IAVGLA

-82 STSVSMIESGMGGI
+82 SAAVSMIETGMGGI

-114 EVSGGAEAL
+114 EVSGGAEVL
-123 STRLLNLFGEK
+123 SARLLNLFGEK
-134 RAPLAMGLTGLIFGI
+134 RAPLAMGVTGVVFGI

-200 AAAALFKVDLGWVI
+200 AAAGLFKVDLGWVI
-214 LMGIVVGIPAVLA
+214 LMGVIVGVPAVLA
-227 AWAYAAWIGNRL
+227 AWAYAAWIGKRL
-239 FVPVP
+239 FVDVP
-244 QDMLEAADEAKAAV
+244 QDMVEAAEEAKAAV
-258 AEERAARRAAARSTG
+258 AAEQRASGVTPRETPVAL
-273 ATAGNGNGNGTGNGA
+273 
-288 GKGAGDDKGTGTGT
+288 GT
-302 VATAQAGL
+302 VLA
-310 SGAADDDY
+310 
-318 AEQPVP
+318 
-324 LPTVFLIIGTPL
+324 IIGTPL
-336 LLILAA
+336 ILILLA
-342 TFSSIALDPSTLRSV
+342 TFSSIALDPSTGRSV

-370 ALLMAY
+370 ALLLAY

-390 ETVSTSSLKPVGNIL
+390 ETVSTASLKPVGNIL
-405 LVVGAGGIFGAVL
+405 LVVGAGGVFGAVL

-437 VIVLAWLISVVLRV
+437 VILLAWLISVVLRV

-501 GFWIVAKYFGIS
+501 GFWMVAKYFGIS

-533 AMAALLSVFI
+533 VVAALLSLVI

>member
-1 MSPLLAAA
+1 MLLAAA
-9 PPAPEIP
+9 PAPDAP

-22 LLLLDGTAGLLT
+22 LLLIGGTPGLLT
-34 VAALGIVLLLVL
+34 VAALGIVLLLFL
-46 IIKVRL
+46 IIKARL

-62 IAVGLS
+62 IAVGLG
-68 AGLSVTELFGTVQK
+68 AGLSVTELFGTVQN
-82 STSVSMIESGMGGI
+82 SAAVSVIESGMGGI

-114 EVSGGAEAL
+114 EVSGGAEVL
-123 STRLLNLFGEK
+123 SARLLNLFGEK

-172 KSILL
+172 KSIIL

-200 AAAALFKVDLGWVI
+200 AAAGLFHVSLGWVI
-214 LMGIVVGIPAVLA
+214 LMGALVGIPSVLA
-227 AWAYAAWIGNRL
+227 AWAYAAWIGKRI
-239 FVPVP
+239 FVDVP
-244 QDMLEAADEAKAAV
+244 QDMVEAAQEAKAAV
-258 AEERAARRAAARSTG
+258 
-273 ATAGNGNGNGTGNGA
+273 
-288 GKGAGDDKGTGTGT
+288 
-302 VATAQAGL
+302 V
-310 SGAADDDY
+310 
-318 AEQPVP
+318 AEQHAAGVTPQERPVP
-324 LPTVFLIIGTPL
+324 LGTVLAIIGTPL
-336 LLILAA
+336 ILILAA
-342 TFSSIALDPSTLRSV
+342 TFSSIALDPSTGRSV
-357 IEFFGH
+357 IEFFGN

-370 ALLMAY
+370 ALLLAY

-390 ETVSTSSLKPVGNIL
+390 EAVSTSSLKPVGNIL

-423 ADALADTFNDVGLP
+423 AGALADTFNDVGLP
-437 VIVLAWLISVVLRV
+437 VILLAWLISVVLRV

-468 PLVEGQDL
+468 PLVEGQGM

-501 GFWIVAKYFGIS
+501 GFWMVSKYFGIS

-519 SWTVLETVLSVAGF
+519 TWTVLETVLSVAGF
-533 AMAALLSVFI
+533 VVAAALSLVI

>member
-1 MSPLLAAA
+1 M
-9 PPAPEIP
+9 PPAAP

-22 LLLLDGTAGLLT
+22 LLLIDGTAGLLT
-34 VAALGIVLLLVL
+34 VAALGIALLLFL

-62 IAVGLS
+62 IAVGLA

-82 STSVSMIESGMGGI
+82 SAAVSVIETGMGGI

-114 EVSGGAEAL
+114 EVSGGAEVL
-123 STRLLNLFGEK
+123 SSRLLGLFGEK

-172 KSILL
+172 KSIVL

-200 AAAALFKVDLGWVI
+200 AAAGLLHVSLGWVI
-214 LMGIVVGIPAVLA
+214 LMGVVVGIPAVIA
-227 AWAYAAWIGNRL
+227 AWVYASWIGKRL

-244 QDMLEAADEAKAAV
+244 EDMLEAAEDAKAAV
-258 AEERAARRAAARSTG
+258 AAERRSS
-273 ATAGNGNGNGTGNGA
+273 ATEAPVSL
-288 GKGAGDDKGTGTGT
+288 GT
-302 VATAQAGL
+302 VL
-310 SGAADDDY
+310 
-318 AEQPVP
+318 
-324 LPTVFLIIGTPL
+324 FIIGTPL
-336 LLILAA
+336 VLILAA
-342 TFSSIALDPSTLRSV
+342 TFSSIALDESTLRSV
-357 IEFFGH
+357 IEFFGS

-370 ALLMAY
+370 ALVLA
-376 YLLGIRRGWSRKSL
+376 YLLLGVRRGWSRKSL
-390 ETVSTSSLKPVGNIL
+390 ESVSTQSLKPVGNIL
-405 LVVGAGGIFGAVL
+405 LVVGAGGVFGAVL
-418 KGSGI
+418 KASGV
-423 ADALADTFNDVGLP
+423 AQALSDTFNDVGLP
-437 VIVLAWLISVVLRV
+437 VIVLAYLISLVLRV

-456 TVAIVTTAGIVV
+456 TVAIVTTAGIVL
-468 PLVEGQDL
+468 PLVEGGDH
-476 SQAHLALIIM
+476 SQAFLALVIM

-501 GFWIVAKYFGIS
+501 GFWIVAQYFGIS

-519 SWTVLETVLSVAGF
+519 SWTVLESVLSVAGF
-533 AMAALLSVFI
+533 AVAAALSLAV